1 MQDTVPYVVAQVVG
15 AILASLIIGGVVVG
29 TMGEGGLGG
38 TGLGLNMMGEQ
49 IEPWKGLLM
58 ELVMTAALVFVIFGA
73 AMDKRGLGNIAPLA
87 VGFTV
92 VIISLVAIPLTGASV
107 NPARSLAPALVG
119 NAWAGH
125 WIYWVGPLVG
135 AGAMGYAYKFLF
147 QNNSND

>member
-1 MQDTVPYVVAQVVG
+1 MQDTVPYVIAQVVG

-73 AMDKRGLGNIAPLA
+73 AMDKRGLGNIASLA

-92 VIISLVAIPLTGASV
+92 VIISLVAIPLTGRLRQPSPQPRASAGWQRLGR
-107 NPARSLAPALVG
+107 PLDLLGRAAGGCRSHGLRL
-119 NAWAGH
+119 
-125 WIYWVGPLVG
+125 
-135 AGAMGYAYKFLF
+135 
-147 QNNSND
+147 